1 MPEEY
6 IQKDGYQLHTMWNDI
21 DFGGSALVGTLDNV
35 SLADIEKKL
44 GKPML
49 VNGARIDKRWLL
61 KFPDGIVATIFNYQ
75 GETEVRVG
83 GFREISK
90 EKVEEL
96 LCRL

>member
-1 MPEEY
+1 
-6 IQKDGYQLHTMWNDI
+6 
-21 DFGGSALVGTLDNV
+21 
-35 SLADIEKKL
+35 
-44 GKPML
+44 ML

-96 LCRL
+96 LAR